1 MRGWSP
7 LFQAGWIAAGLLG
20 GSAVLLLAARHRRG
34 SWRLAAGGIGM
45 ALLTVAGLGLR
56 DPLASMTQ
64 YTFALMVVGQVVPPF
79 LLLATTAAP
88 GTAAPVRLAPWWRDP
103 GVAAALFGG
112 LAVATGLPSILDR
125 SLANALFSA
134 PLGLLD
140 LLAGLLFWAQLMPGS
155 RVIRHDPLAGAY
167 ALLGSL
173 PMTVVAVVWMTA
185 PRVLYAPY
193 LDVLCRWDLTP
204 LEDQHWAGFVMLV
217 AGLPLQVVGAWLLVA
232 AQGSPSSGA
241 SRNVMPGKMQPPSP
255 PRRSGEG

>member
-20 GSAVLLLAARHRRG
+20 GTAILLLAARHRRPA
-34 SWRLAAGGIGM
+34 WRLAAGATGT
-45 ALLTVAGLGLR
+45 ALLAASCLGLR
-56 DPLASMTQ
+56 DPLTSMTQ
-64 YTFALMVVGQVVPPF
+64 YTLALMTLGQVVPPF
-79 LLLATTAAP
+79 LLLAIPAP
-88 GTAAPVRLAPWWRDP
+88 APRPAHVAGWTRDP

-112 LAVATGLPSILDR
+112 LAVATGLPAILDR

-155 RVIRHDPLAGAY
+155 RVIRRAPLAGAY

-185 PRVLYAPY
+185 PHVLYAPY

-217 AGLPLQVVGAWLLVA
+217 AGLPLQVVGTWLLVA
-232 AQGSPSSGA
+232 AQATPLTDPAKSP
-241 SRNVMPGKMQPPSP
+241 
-255 PRRSGEG
+255 

>member
-7 LFQAGWIAAGLLG
+7 LLQAGWVAAGLLMG
-20 GSAVLLLAARHRRG
+20 TAILLLAARHRRPA
-34 SWRLAAGGIGM
+34 WRLTAGGTGT
-45 ALLTVAGLGLR
+45 LLLAASCLGLR

-64 YTFALMVVGQVVPPF
+64 YTTALMVMGQVVPPF
-79 LLLATTAAP
+79 LLLALAGPTTRQ
-88 GTAAPVRLAPWWRDP
+88 AAPVRVAGWTRDP

-155 RVIRHDPLAGAY
+155 RVIRHDPMAGAY

-173 PMTVVAVVWMTA
+173 PMTVVAVIWMTA

-204 LEDQHWAGFVMLV
+204 LQDQHWAGFVMLV

-232 AQGSPSSGA
+232 TQGQ
-241 SRNVMPGKMQPPSP
+241 KPPP
-255 PRRSGEG
+255 ALTGPAE

>member
-7 LFQAGWIAAGLLG
+7 LFQAGWVTAGLLAG
-20 GSAVLLLAARHRRG
+20 TAILLLAARHRRP
-34 SWRLAAGGIGM
+34 SWRLAAAGAGT
-45 ALLTVAGLGLR
+45 ALLTASCAGLR

-64 YTFALMVVGQVVPPF
+64 YTAGLMVLGQVVPPF
-79 LLLATTAAP
+79 LLLAMPMTTNRRPAHVA
-88 GTAAPVRLAPWWRDP
+88 GWARDP
-103 GVAAALFGG
+103 GVAATLFGG
-112 LAVATGLPSILDR
+112 LAIATGLPSILDR

-155 RVIRHDPLAGAY
+155 RVIRHNPLAGAY

-217 AGLPLQVVGAWLLVA
+217 AGLPLQVVGTWLLVA
-232 AQGSPSSGA
+232 APAKPPPTLTGPAKSP
-241 SRNVMPGKMQPPSP
+241 
-255 PRRSGEG
+255 